1 MFFVYAFAIMVWS
14 PLSKLQLSTV
24 VEPLSWVEAV
34 ALRLTAHNLWVL
46 TEGETCLC
54 VIQSHRHSHPQ
65 LPQSIVWLYESA
77 ENATPVG
84 FVESSPICFFVFFFF
99 RQAAICVP
107 AFIPVL
113 NTLLR
118 MPSKCQRSYKRREEN
133 VLMKQQ

>member
-1 MFFVYAFAIMVWS
+1 MVWS

-84 FVESSPICFFVFFFF
+84 FVESSPICFFVFFFLSSSCNMCACIYTRVEYF
-99 RQAAICVP
+99 AKNAFEMSAQLQTTRGKRVDETTVTSIIVP
-107 AFIPVL
+107 
-113 NTLLR
+113 
-118 MPSKCQRSYKRREEN
+118 
-133 VLMKQQ
+133 